1 MPTFSLDRAALDA
14 FDRKLID
21 DLKASLDASGS
32 TASGRTKDSLRSEI
46 SENRYKLFG
55 RAYIG
60 ALEFGRKPTSGGGDG
75 SLKTTILQWI
85 KDKGITPKSGTEEK
99 DYKSMAYAITRKIH
113 QSGTLLFRTGRN
125 YQGQSKPTQIING
138 VIQDGRIKSLSD
150 AILLHV
156 KKQVITELRDAYGN
170 SN

>member
-32 TASGRTKDSLRSEI
+32 TASGRTKDSIRSEI

-55 RAYIG
+55 RGYIG
-60 ALEFGRKPTSGGGDG
+60 ALEYGRKPTKGSGDG
-75 SLKTTILQWI
+75 QLFKAIEQWI
-85 KDKGITPKSGTEEK
+85 KDKGITPKEGTEEK
-99 DYKSMAYAITRKIH
+99 HYKSLAFAITKKIH
-113 QSGTLLFRTGRN
+113 ESGTLLFSTGVN

-138 VIQDGRIKSLSD
+138 VIQDGRIKSLTES
-150 AILLHV
+150 ILLHV
-156 KKQVITELRDAYGN
+156 KEQVLTDIRDAYGN
-170 SN
+170 